1 MRPRLTLAEQLRR
14 LATYTRGGEVGD
26 KKSDNYGHRRGTGT
40 ILNGSHRCFRARE
53 ASHDQ
58 A

>member
-26 KKSDNYGHRRGTGT
+26 KKSDNYGHRRGTDKK
-40 ILNGSHRCFRARE
+40 LNGSHRCFRARE
-53 ASHDQ
+53 PSHD
-58 A
+58 